1 MPGALESGMEAVD
14 SGGDR
19 SHIGANIRYQLVP
32 HEEIRIPDFEDRLNS
47 EAQSRKSAWL
57 HHLRSYPPKINVYII
72 ASSGFAILLVWYWAV
87 L

>member
-1 MPGALESGMEAVD
+1 MPGALKSSMEAV
-14 SGGDR
+14 G
-19 SHIGANIRYQLVP
+19 RYHPVP
-32 HEEIRIPDFEDRLNS
+32 LEEIKIPDFEDHLNP
-47 EAQSRKSAWL
+47 EAQSRINTLL